1 MKIFFKG
8 LKTVLRGVWPYKN
21 NFVIFFRGMHFEN
34 VSILIEA
41 LEGPIREA
49 RYCWL
54 DRHGVVCTQRGVL
67 RINCVDCLDRTNV
80 VETAIAR
87 TVLETQLTKL
97 GVVPPERG
105 LPDEAKI
112 IFQE

>member
-1 MKIFFKG
+1 MN
-8 LKTVLRGVWPYKN
+8 Y
-21 NFVIFFRGMHFEN
+21 RGMHFEN

-41 LEGPIREA
+41 LEGAIRDA

-67 RINCVDCLDRTNV
+67 RVNCVDCLDRTNV
-80 VETAIAR
+80 VETSVAR
-87 TVLETQLTKL
+87 IVLETQLTKL

-105 LPDEAKI
+105 LSFKSE
-112 IFQE
+112 FLNQ